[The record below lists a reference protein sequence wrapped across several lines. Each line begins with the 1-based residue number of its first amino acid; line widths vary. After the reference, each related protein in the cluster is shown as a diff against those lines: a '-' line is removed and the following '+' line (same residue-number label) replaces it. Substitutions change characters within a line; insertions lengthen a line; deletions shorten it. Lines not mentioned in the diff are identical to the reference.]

1 VAIVQIS
8 QITNRKGLQQ
18 DLPQLAGA
26 ELGWSTDARRLWIGN
41 GTIADGAPVVGN
53 TEILTEFSDILEL
66 ASTYTYKGE
75 AAGYTV
81 QTGPTPGTPISQSLQ
96 SWFDQWATVT
106 DFGAIGNGVTDDTD
120 AINRALQQIY
130 CREVNPQ
137 IRRALFFPAG
147 VYRITGTI
155 FIPPYATLYGEGKN
169 NSVIQLDNSISDST
183 LNAYVARTCDS
194 QQQYGANIGANGAT
208 APQYITVT
216 NLAFRNL
223 DTTTN
228 VFLCEDANNCRFQS
242 VGFYGP
248 ATTATLTVAD
258 ADTSGVRF
266 ASTPTFPT
274 TQIVFDDCEFS
285 GTVYGMNTA
294 TEDAGTDQFTK
305 GITVSNSMLGTLYN
319 GIVTGT
325 ETPVLGGTT
334 GLRIINNVFDNI
346 YAEGIVIGS
355 VSLNATGYN
364 IFYDVGNHFQGL
376 TDPFTACI
384 DIQNGNNVSIGDM
397 FARTDQFAGIT
408 VPGSSYPRVTL
419 NNTNSIAITNSA
431 QIAVG
436 TYVRESGRAATLINN
451 TSTPTTVTSVDTP
464 TVPLQVNA
472 VISPAVKIDYN
483 IIRSTRYRTGTLT
496 VASDGAGAL
505 NYTDDY
511 TENADIGV
519 TLLAVETANVISVQ
533 YTTVDLSANG
543 TMTYSISHL

>member
-41 GTIADGAPVVGN
+41 GTISEGAPVVGN
-53 TEILTEFSDILEL
+53 TEILTEFSDILDL

-106 DFGAIGNGVTDDTD
+106 DFGAVGNGVTDDTD

-169 NSVIQLDNSISDST
+169 NSVIQMDLGLDDST

-194 QQQYGANIGANGAT
+194 QQQFGANIGANGAA
-208 APQYITVT
+208 APQYITIT

-223 DTTTN
+223 DGTN
-228 VFLCEDANNCRFQS
+228 NIFLCEDANNCRFQS

-285 GTVYGMNTA
+285 GTVYGLNTA
-294 TEDAGTDQFTK
+294 TEDGGTDQFTK

-325 ETPVLGGTT
+325 EATVLGGTT
-334 GLRIINNVFDNI
+334 GLRIVNNVFDNI

-376 TDPFTACI
+376 TEPFTACI
-384 DIQNGNNVSIGDM
+384 DIQNGNNISIGDM

-436 TYVRESGRAATLINN
+436 TYVRESGHAATLINN
-451 TSTPTTVTSVDTP
+451 TLTPTTVTSLDTP
-464 TVPLQVNA
+464 TVPLQINA
-472 VISPAVKIDYN
+472 VSSPAVKIDYN
-483 IIRSTRYRTGTLT
+483 IIRATRYRTGTMT

-511 TENADIGV
+511 TENADVGV

-533 YTTVDLSANG
+533 YTTVDISANG

>member
-1 VAIVQIS
+1 MAIVQIS

-26 ELGWSTDARRLWIGN
+26 ELGWSIDSRRLWIGN
-41 GTIADGAPVVGN
+41 GTIAEGAPVVGN

-81 QTGPTPGTPISQSLQ
+81 QTGPTPGTPITQSLQ

-106 DFGAIGNGVTDDTD
+106 DFGAVGNGVTDDTD

-137 IRRALFFPAG
+137 IRRAIFFPAG

-155 FIPPYATLYGEGKN
+155 FVPPYATLYGEGKN
-169 NSVIQLDNSISDST
+169 NSVIQMDNSIGDST

-194 QQQYGANIGANGAT
+194 LQQYGANIGANGAIP
-208 APQYITVT
+208 PQYITIT
-216 NLAFRNL
+216 NLGFRNL

-228 VFLCEDANNCRFQS
+228 VFLCEDANNVRFQS

-248 ATTATLTVAD
+248 ATTATLTSNT

-266 ASTPTFPT
+266 ASTPTLPSQ
-274 TQIVFDDCEFS
+274 QIVFDDCEFS
-285 GTVYGMNTA
+285 GTVYGLNTA
-294 TEDAGTDQFTK
+294 TEAGGTDQFTK
-305 GITVSNSMLGTLYN
+305 GVTVSNSMFGTLYQ
-319 GIVTGT
+319 GVVTGI
-325 ETPVLGGTT
+325 ESLSLGGTT
-334 GLRIINNVFDNI
+334 GMRILNNVFDNI
-346 YAEGIVIGS
+346 YAEGVLIGA

-376 TDPFTACI
+376 TDPYTACI
-384 DIQNGNNVSIGDM
+384 NILTGNNVSIGDM
-397 FARTDQFAGIT
+397 FARTDAFAGIT
-408 VPGSSYPRVTL
+408 APGSSYPRVTT
-419 NNTNSIAITNSA
+419 NNTTAIAVTNSA
-431 QIAVG
+431 QISVG
-436 TYVRESGRAATLINN
+436 TYVREGGRGATLANN
-451 TSTPTTVTSVDTP
+451 VLVPTTITSLDNP
-464 TVPLQVNA
+464 AVPLEINA

-483 IIRSTRYRTGTLT
+483 IIRSTRYRSGTLT
-496 VASDGAGAL
+496 LASDGAGAL

-511 TENADIGV
+511 TENADVGV
-519 TLLAVETANVISVQ
+519 TLSAVETANVISVQ
-533 YTTVDLSANG
+533 YTTVDISASG
-543 TMTYSISHL
+543 TMTYSVTHL